1 MAQIE
6 QLKFDMRKGGT
17 PKKNS
22 QPHRGEMKGGCGESG
37 DLGGGNGL
45 IDVVVTGAFLCVFVR
60 VNQVYWLQGKGTG
73 STYPRRRNKDVAQL
87 R

>member
-1 MAQIE
+1 
-6 QLKFDMRKGGT
+6 
-17 PKKNS
+17 
-22 QPHRGEMKGGCGESG
+22 MKGGCGESG

-45 IDVVVTGAFLCVFVR
+45 IDVVVTGAFLCVCVFVR
-60 VNQVYWLQGKGTG
+60 VNQVCWLQGKGTK